1 MQDKLLLLAIVNIT
15 TTRSFNHL
23 KTFFLSG
30 SGLVAYIRLIFSQTT
45 LRLVFL
51 FPLNDGKVK
60 VLSMLP
66 DHVATI

>member
-1 MQDKLLLLAIVNIT
+1 MQDKLLLLAIVNI

-51 FPLNDGKVK
+51 FPRNDGKVK

>member
-15 TTRSFNHL
+15 TTRSFKL
-23 KTFFLSG
+23 KTFFLSD

-66 DHVATI
+66 DHVATIL